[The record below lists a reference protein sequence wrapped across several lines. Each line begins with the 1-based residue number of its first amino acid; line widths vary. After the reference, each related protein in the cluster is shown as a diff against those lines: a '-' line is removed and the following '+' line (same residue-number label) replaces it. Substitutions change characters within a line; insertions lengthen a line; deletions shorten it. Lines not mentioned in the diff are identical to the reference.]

1 MHTGGNDFFA
11 QLEPWIYAVA
21 QPGRIQEAD
30 ANGNIVVIAGTT
42 TQTCTSSDSRGWW
55 VTEYQWTFSPVG
67 GTDVTFSTSTPVAA
81 LSLSG
86 IEYGQISIV
95 AYNYRCDQTSVART
109 ANIVRKLAS
118 PTWISYDEVMCNNTT
133 SSFTIN
139 SAYAT
144 SFYWV
149 ATGGFEIW
157 NGSSYVTSLL
167 TTSTSVTVKS
177 RSTNGGG
184 SVSVTAKRVGS
195 NVLDSE
201 PLIKDLWSGIFSNP
215 YVDGSPDVCPNSLYT
230 YSARIPFGDP
240 ALYSYAWTYPSGWYF
255 YSQWQK
261 SIPMISL
268 SALVSTISWEF

>member
-1 MHTGGNDFFA
+1 MDLQDLYQGLFFDSYDWRVIGGTFSNGGEKYISYDRFDNSANVTWSNDPREGKGLLTCIVHTGGNDFFA

-201 PLIKDLWSGIFSNP
+201 PLIKDRSEEHTSELQSH
-215 YVDGSPDVCPNSLYT
+215 
-230 YSARIPFGDP
+230 
-240 ALYSYAWTYPSGWYF
+240 
-255 YSQWQK
+255 
-261 SIPMISL
+261 
-268 SALVSTISWEF
+268 